1 MKIMYEKMPH
11 NLEEQFE
18 IYTQKESK

>member
-1 MKIMYEKMPH
+1 MYEKMPH